1 MNYTLISFVV
11 LYLVGTLG
19 IGVWAGTRI
28 KNTTDFAIA
37 GRSLPLIMVVTT
49 TFATWFGAET
59 VMGIPAKF
67 VQGGLNAIVEDPF
80 GAGTCLVLVGLFFA
94 TRLYRQNLLTIGDFY
109 RQRFGRG
116 IEVFCSAAI
125 ILSYLGWVAAQIT
138 ALGLV
143 FSVLTNGAMSETMGM
158 IVGTMA
164 VLVYVVIG
172 GFLAVAWTDFIQMI
186 VLVLGLATI
195 AFFSANLAGGSDKVL
210 AAIASKDLW
219 KFLPERSFTDMAFFL
234 GAGVT
239 MMLGSIPQQDVFQRV
254 MSAKNA
260 PTARNGAVIGGV
272 SYILFAFVPMFIV
285 ASAVVVMGDSAL
297 EMAKNDYQRVL
308 PTFVLTRM
316 PLVMQILFFGAL
328 LSAIKSTSSATLL
341 APSTSFVEN
350 ILKNLRPGMSDRQQL
365 FAMRATIVTF
375 TALVLAYAIA
385 MKGTAIYD
393 LVSTAYQ
400 VTLVGAFVPLVMGL
414 YWRRATTQGAIASVA
429 AGIAV
434 WLLFFP
440 QVGGEALSKLFPGQL
455 AGLLAGMAGMVIGS
469 LAPQVLRDRQ
479 DVVRHVTGLPG
490 HEHAHGHAQ
499 HGHGHGQAAQQTR

>member
-1 MNYTLISFVV
+1 VNYTLITFVV
-11 LYLVGTLG
+11 LYLLGTLA

-28 KNTTDFAIA
+28 KNTSDFAIA
-37 GRSLPLIMVVTT
+37 GRSLPLVMVVTT

-67 VQGGLNAIVEDPF
+67 VQGGLNSIVEDPF

-94 TRLYRQNLLTIGDFY
+94 TKLYKHNLLTIGDFY
-109 RQRFGRG
+109 RERYGRG
-116 IEVFCSAAI
+116 VEIFCSGTI

-138 ALGLV
+138 ALGVV
-143 FSVLTNGAMSETMGM
+143 FSVLTNGAMSETAGM
-158 IVGTMA
+158 IVGTAA

-186 VLVLGLATI
+186 VLVIGLSII
-195 AFFSANLAGGSDKVL
+195 AIFSADLAGGADKVF
-210 AAIASKDLW
+210 AMAASKDLW
-219 KFLPERSFTDMAFFL
+219 KFFPEPTFTDMAFFI

-254 MSAKNA
+254 MSARNA
-260 PTARNGAVIGGV
+260 ETARNGAVIGGV

-285 ASAVVVMGDSAL
+285 STAVVVMGSQAL
-297 EMAKNDYQRVL
+297 EMAKNDYQKLL
-308 PTFVLTRM
+308 PLFVLTKM

-350 ILKNLRPGMSDRQQL
+350 ILKNLRPRMSDREQL
-365 FAMRATIVTF
+365 LAMRVTIVVF
-375 TALVLAYAIA
+375 TGTVLAYAIA
-385 MKGTAIYD
+385 MKGTSIYD
-393 LVSTAYQ
+393 LVSSAYQ

-414 YWRRATTQGAIASVA
+414 YWKRSTTQGAITSLA

-434 WLLFFP
+434 WVIFFP
-440 QVGGEALSKLFPGQL
+440 QVGGEALSKMFPGQL
-455 AGLLAGMAGMVIGS
+455 AGLIAAFAGMVIGS

-479 DVVRHVTGLPG
+479 EPRAPVASLRTH
-490 HEHAHGHAQ
+490 
-499 HGHGHGQAAQQTR
+499 